1 MRCNPIA
8 FQVLL
13 LTSLALARPTA
24 QCPHTGADFRAD
36 FAQPHRRV
44 EDRLGTAYG
53 WEGKTSPME
62 SQIVMVFKQRHAS
75 LNDLRGFLMKSLA
88 RGSSLSQGVEIRQGA
103 FKGLELEGMTEAGVP
118 FMARVVQGPHH
129 DYLCASITY
138 DTALNRKFVQG
149 FHLHP
154 R

>member
-1 MRCNPIA
+1 MRCNLVA
-8 FQVLL
+8 LQLL
-13 LTSLALARPTA
+13 LFTSLAVARPTA

-36 FAQPHRRV
+36 FERPHKRV

-53 WEGKTSPME
+53 WEGKTTPLE
-62 SQIVMVFKQRHAS
+62 SQIVIVLKRRHAS
-75 LNDLRGFLMKSLA
+75 LNDLRAFLSKSLA
-88 RGSSLSQGVEIRQGA
+88 RGSSLSQGVEVRQGT
-103 FKGLELEGMTEAGVP
+103 FKGLEVEGMTEAGVP
-118 FMARVVQGPHH
+118 FVARVFQGPHH
-129 DYLCASITY
+129 DYLCASVTY